1 MWQPNDIMRWQS
13 KISYLL
19 LLPIKEFRMLLY
31 FFLTLQPLGH
41 LGDFILVVAHTI
53 FILCEIDVE
62 TFCLLGIVVVSGAE

>member
-1 MWQPNDIMRWQS
+1 MAIKDI
-13 KISYLL
+13 
-19 LLPIKEFRMLLY
+19 LPAASANQGIQLY